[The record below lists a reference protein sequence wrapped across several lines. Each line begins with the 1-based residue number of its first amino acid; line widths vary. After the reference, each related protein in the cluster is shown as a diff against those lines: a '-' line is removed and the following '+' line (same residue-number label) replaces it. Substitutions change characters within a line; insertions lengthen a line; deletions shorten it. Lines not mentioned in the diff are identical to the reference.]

1 MKKKQIPDKGVG
13 YQIKEFRR
21 QRHMTLEQLA
31 EKINCS
37 PSYLS
42 RMERGASIPT
52 LDRIGAL
59 CGALDCSLN
68 VLFGEPDSGGRVVR
82 PDERQVV
89 VSKDKKTNLELLT
102 DCLNA
107 NPRIEVGILTLE
119 TGAEPPDKK
128 ISSGETLILVLSG
141 EVEVDL
147 VDKKYNLKAGDS
159 LHFENTLPHRYYNAG
174 RKRAQ
179 AILTVMPPESRFTE
193 G

>member
-1 MKKKQIPDKGVG
+1 MKQKQTPDKDVG
-13 YQIKEFRR
+13 YQIKELRR
-21 QRHMTLEQLA
+21 GRHMTLEQLA
-31 EKINCS
+31 EKVNCS

-68 VLFGEPDSGGRVVR
+68 ELFGEADSGGRVVT
-82 PDERQVV
+82 PEERQVV
-89 VSKDKKTNLELLT
+89 VSRDKKTTLELVT

-107 NPRIEVGILTLE
+107 NPRMEVGILSLK
-119 TGAEPPDKK
+119 TGAELPSKK

-141 EVEVDL
+141 EVEVEL
-147 VDKKYNLKAGDS
+147 VDKKYNLREGDS
-159 LHFENTLPHRYYNAG
+159 LHFENTLPHRYYNEG
-174 RKRAQ
+174 RKTAE
-179 AILTVMPPESRFTE
+179 AILAVMPPESRFTE